1 MFDKTTKGGSM
12 DVVEHYRALVKNS
25 ETVFDTLI
33 SDKGACE
40 AFVASHNFI
49 LDFDALRTAISERPE
64 VVVLDSA
71 AKEYQFALFALAT
84 GQYRHAF
91 GGLRLS
97 FELMLATIQFSAHEI
112 DYRLWASDS
121 KDINWNSLKDP
132 QSGVF
137 STNFIR
143 AFNPAFSEHG
153 KQYSAIAEA
162 VYREC
167 SEFVHGNASTHAML
181 PSEINFQNEAFAS
194 WHQKATIM
202 RLAFIFGY
210 AARYVNYIDR
220 KSIELIEPILLDV
233 LGNLQP
239 IQALFSQPAKV

>member
-1 MFDKTTKGGSM
+1 M
-12 DVVEHYRALVKNS
+12 DVLEHYRGLVKNS
-25 ETVFDTLI
+25 ASVFEVLSADKAASEALI
-33 SDKGACE
+33 
-40 AFVASHNFI
+40 ASHNYI

-97 FELMLATIQFSAHEI
+97 FELMLATLQFSAHEI
-112 DYRLWASDS
+112 DYRLWANDS
-121 KDINWNSLKDP
+121 KDINWNSLKDL
-132 QSGVF
+132 QTGVF

-153 KQYSAIAEA
+153 KQYSAIAEV

-181 PSEINFQNEAFAS
+181 PSEIKFQNEAFSS
-194 WHQKATIM
+194 WHQKASIM
-202 RLAFIFGY
+202 RLAFIFAY
-210 AARYVNYIDR
+210 AARYVNYIDK
-220 KSIELIEPILLDV
+220 KSTDLIEPILIEV

-239 IQALFSQPAKV
+239 IQALFSQSAKVK